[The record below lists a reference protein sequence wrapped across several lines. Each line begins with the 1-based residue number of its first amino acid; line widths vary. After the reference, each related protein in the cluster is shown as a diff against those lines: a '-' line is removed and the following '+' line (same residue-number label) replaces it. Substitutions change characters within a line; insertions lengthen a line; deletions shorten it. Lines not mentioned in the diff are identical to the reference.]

1 MNSCYRLFGTLLLL
15 CLAGLALFM
24 GGCGSSSK
32 STTSSQAM
40 NITSGTWTI
49 TVVPTSGGGNSSM
62 TASFTTFPCS
72 KTDVYVGPTWYL
84 QGTFSTTAAV
94 CLNGG
99 TPAST
104 TSGFT
109 PQGLVF
115 GVGANPVA
123 ANGTTAFTTGAAF
136 FASEDSSGNSDLYD
150 LTGTFTA
157 SSNSVSGSYSC
168 DPSCSFCSGD
178 SGTFS
183 GTMN

>member
-15 CLAGLALFM
+15 CLAGLALFL

-32 STTSSQAM
+32 STTTTNQPM
-40 NITSGTWTI
+40 NITSGTWTL
-49 TVVPTSGGGNSSM
+49 TGTDSSGSFSM
-62 TASFTTFPCS
+62 TANFTTFPCS
-72 KTDVYVGPTWYL
+72 NTNVYIGPTWYMS
-84 QGTFSTTAAV
+84 GTFSTTAAV

-99 TPAST
+99 TPTSK

-115 GVGANPVA
+115 GVAANPVP
-123 ANGTTAFTTGAAF
+123 ANGTTTFTAGSAF
-136 FASEDSSGNSDLYD
+136 FAALDTNGNSDLYD

-157 SSNSVSGSYSC
+157 SSNSVSGTFTC
-168 DPSCSFCSGD
+168 DPACSFCSGD